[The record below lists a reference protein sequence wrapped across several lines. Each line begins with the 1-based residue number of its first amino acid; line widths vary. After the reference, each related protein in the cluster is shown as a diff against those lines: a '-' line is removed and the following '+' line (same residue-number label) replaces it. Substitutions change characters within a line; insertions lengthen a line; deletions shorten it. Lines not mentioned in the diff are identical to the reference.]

1 MISKIKL
8 VQRWTI
14 NVGNGKLGFMY
25 KIVPVLLF
33 ISLTSIF
40 NIVQAK
46 RILPFPSGEVNAEQ
60 IAEQVY
66 AVAHGNLVKN
76 AASKKNKKDI
86 AMVVNRAPSAKRK
99 PGRRPIV
106 NTFETFGNS
115 NPLNPNI
122 DSMQMA
128 IIKSGKAKGTG
139 ILYISYTDKSR
150 SGQLTIWLPSL
161 RKTRRMN
168 EPAHEDTWVGTN
180 LTYGELVLRKPE
192 HEVHEKMDDA
202 VFEGCLL
209 AMKLNP
215 WEVNR
220 YTKKLPGP
228 QCEHQGK
235 PVYVLKSTTK
245 FKDWWYDYHISE
257 VDKETFAL
265 YRTVYYKDGKKL
277 KTVVI
282 DWQSLDQSDPRVSY
296 PRYIYALTHTSG
308 IDSMIFVPRSTIS
321 LNENLR
327 DSFWSEKTLKKYGKR

>member
-1 MISKIKL
+1 
-8 VQRWTI
+8 
-14 NVGNGKLGFMY
+14 MY
-25 KIVPVLLF
+25 KIVQLF
-33 ISLTSIF
+33 LILCIALTF
-40 NIVQAK
+40 NTVQAK
-46 RILPFPSGEVNAEQ
+46 RILPYPSGEISGEQ
-60 IAEQVY
+60 IAEQAY
-66 AVAHGNLVKN
+66 AVAHGSLVKN
-76 AASKKNKKDI
+76 AASKKHKKDI
-86 AMVVNRAPSAKRK
+86 AMVVNRPPTKKRK
-99 PGRRPIV
+99 PGRRPVV

-115 NPLNPNI
+115 NPLNSDL

-128 IIKSGKAKGTG
+128 IIKSGKARGTG

-180 LTYGELVLRKPE
+180 LTYGELVLRRPE
-192 HEVHEKMDDA
+192 HEIHEKQKDST
-202 VFEGCLL
+202 FEGCLL

-265 YRTVYYKDGKKL
+265 YRTVYYKDGEKI

-282 DWQSLDQSDPRVSY
+282 DWQSLELADPRVSY
-296 PRYIYALTHTSG
+296 PRYIYAVTHTTG
-308 IDSMIFVPRSTIS
+308 IDSMIYVPRSTIS
-321 LNENLR
+321 LNQSLSDN
-327 DSFWSEKTLKKYGKR
+327 FWSEKTLKKYGKR

>member
-1 MISKIKL
+1 
-8 VQRWTI
+8 
-14 NVGNGKLGFMY
+14 MY
-25 KIVPVLLF
+25 KIVQLF
-33 ISLTSIF
+33 LILCIALTF
-40 NIVQAK
+40 NTVQAK
-46 RILPFPSGEVNAEQ
+46 QILPYPSGEISGEQ

-66 AVAHGNLVKN
+66 AVAHGSLVKN
-76 AASKKNKKDI
+76 AASKKYKKDI
-86 AMVVNRAPSAKRK
+86 AMVVNRPPTKKRK
-99 PGRRPIV
+99 PGRRPVV

-115 NPLNPNI
+115 NPLNSDL

-128 IIKSGKAKGTG
+128 IIKSGKARGTG
-139 ILYISYTDKSR
+139 ILYISYADKSR

-180 LTYGELVLRKPE
+180 LTYGELVLRRPE
-192 HEVHEKMDDA
+192 HEIHEKQKDST
-202 VFEGCLL
+202 FEGCLL

-220 YTKKLPGP
+220 YTKKLPEP

-235 PVYVLKSTTK
+235 PIYVLKSTTK

-265 YRTVYYKDGKKL
+265 YRTVYYKDGKKI

-282 DWQSLDQSDPRVSY
+282 DWQSLEQADPRVSY
-296 PRYIYALTHTSG
+296 PRYIYAVTHTTG
-308 IDSMIFVPRSTIS
+308 IDSMIYVPRTTIS
-321 LNENLR
+321 LNQSLPDN
-327 DSFWSEKTLKKYGKR
+327 FWSEKTLKKYGKR